1 MKLSAARASVLMKA
15 LSSETRLLLLC
26 QMVDGEISVSELADM
41 LEMRPA
47 SVSQQLAL
55 LRKDALVKT
64 RREGQTI
71 YYSLDGEEAQ
81 KIIAVLY
88 QLYCQENQQGG

>member
-1 MKLSAARASVLMKA
+1 
-15 LSSETRLLLLC
+15 
-26 QMVDGEISVSELADM
+26 
-41 LEMRPA
+41 
-47 SVSQQLAL
+47 
-55 LRKDALVKT
+55 

-88 QLYCQENQQGG
+88 QLYCQENQQGD